1 MASIDQLRA
10 GHLMTTSRSAN
21 GNTPNAASSAAKNQP
36 SQASGNNS
44 QDAVSLSSQGKAVG
58 QIHQQLAAEPS
69 FDSAKVAAI
78 KDAIANGAYKVDA
91 EKLASNMLKFE
102 DELRGL

>member
-1 MASIDQLRA
+1 MASIDHLRNSQP
-10 GHLMTTSRSAN
+10 MTTARNNQSKVTTSSS
-21 GNTPNAASSAAKNQP
+21 GSQPSAAP
-36 SQASGNNS
+36 SLGR

-58 QIHQQLAAEPS
+58 QIHQQLATEPS

-78 KDAIANGAYKVDA
+78 KEAISSGAYVVDA
-91 EKLASNMLKFE
+91 DKLASNMMKFE

>member
-1 MASIDQLRA
+1 MASIDQLRS
-10 GHLMTTSRSAN
+10 GHPMTTTRSNQSNVSSSTSGTAKSQQ
-21 GNTPNAASSAAKNQP
+21 PAALGGGQH
-36 SQASGNNS
+36 
-44 QDAVSLSSQGKAVG
+44 DAVSLSSQGKAVG

-78 KDAIANGAYKVDA
+78 KDAISNGSYVVDA
-91 EKLASNMLKFE
+91 EKLASNMMKFE

>member
-1 MASIDQLRA
+1 MASIDQLRS
-10 GHLMTTSRSAN
+10 GQPMTTARSSSN
-21 GNTPNAASSAAKNQP
+21 SVSGSASGAAKNQ
-36 SQASGNNS
+36 QLAASGS
-44 QDAVSLSSQGKAVG
+44 GPKDAVSLSSQGKAVG

-78 KDAIANGAYKVDA
+78 KDAISNGEYQIDA

>member
-1 MASIDQLRA
+1 MASIDQLRS
-10 GHLMTTSRSAN
+10 GHPMTTSRSSHSNVSNAGTGSSKSATSSSIG
-21 GNTPNAASSAAKNQP
+21 GNQN
-36 SQASGNNS
+36 
-44 QDAVSLSSQGKAVG
+44 DAVSLSSQGKAVG

-78 KDAIANGAYKVDA
+78 KEAISNGSYVVDA
-91 EKLASNMLKFE
+91 EKLASNMIKFE